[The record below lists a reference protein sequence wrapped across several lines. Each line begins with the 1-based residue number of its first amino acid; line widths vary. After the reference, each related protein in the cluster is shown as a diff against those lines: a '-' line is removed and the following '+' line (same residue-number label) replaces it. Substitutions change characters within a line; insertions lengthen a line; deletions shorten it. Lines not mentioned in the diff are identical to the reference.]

1 MQLNLKDMTLEQKLG
16 FVMCARVVY
25 GMPDP
30 DFVLEMVR
38 KRAVGCIQIPTQDR
52 EFVEKV
58 RACADY
64 PILIIND
71 AEQGFPASKL
81 PKV

>member
-52 EFVEKV
+52 EFVEKSFRYHPYMRRRLSLRRV
-58 RACADY
+58 AN
-64 PILIIND
+64 L
-71 AEQGFPASKL
+71 L
-81 PKV
+81 T